1 MTDRILTVGIDGG
14 EMSLINKWIDEGELP
29 NLKKIKEN
37 GASGPLRSTIPPITG
52 AAWSS
57 FQTGTNPGKH
67 GAFNWFKRSEGEY
80 NAEPVT
86 ALDIKEPTLWRILNK
101 LKRK

>member
-37 GASGPLRSTIPPITG
+37 GG
-52 AAWSS
+52 
-57 FQTGTNPGKH
+57 
-67 GAFNWFKRSEGEY
+67 FK
-80 NAEPVT
+80 NN
-86 ALDIKEPTLWRILNK
+86 II
-101 LKRK
+101 